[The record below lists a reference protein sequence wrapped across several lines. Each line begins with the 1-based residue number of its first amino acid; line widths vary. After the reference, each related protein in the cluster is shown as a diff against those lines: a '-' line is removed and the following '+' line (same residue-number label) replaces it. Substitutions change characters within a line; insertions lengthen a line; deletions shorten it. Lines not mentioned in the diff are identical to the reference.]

1 MGPIKSLY
9 TLVYY
14 DPAPSFAHLFIMCH
28 RISVAFAVALVC
40 ASPALAAELTV
51 SAAASLSNALRE
63 IAAAW
68 ESQNPGDEVLLNF
81 AASGTLLQQI
91 DKGAPVDVLATADE
105 ETMDRAQQ
113 KKLIDAAERRTFARN
128 ELVVV
133 VPTASK
139 HAHKGLGDLR
149 SEAIRRIAVGD
160 PRSVPAGRYAQKALA
175 SDGSWDTLQA
185 KWIRAQSV
193 RQVLDY
199 VARGEVDAGFV
210 YATDAAVAGDRVRIA
225 FSVPLEEPVLYPVAP
240 TATAGNPD
248 GARSFI
254 TFLTSEQGREI
265 LARFGFAKP

>member
-1 MGPIKSLY
+1 MRHP
-9 TLVYY
+9 
-14 DPAPSFAHLFIMCH
+14 
-28 RISVAFAVALVC
+28 VAAAFVVALY
-40 ASPALAAELTV
+40 ASASLAAELTV
-51 SAAASLSNALRE
+51 SAAASLSNAFRE

-113 KKLIDAAERRTFARN
+113 KKLVDAAARRTFARN

-133 VPTASK
+133 VPTAAK
-139 HAHKGLGDLR
+139 HVLQGVGDLR
-149 SEAIRRIAVGD
+149 SEAVHRIAVGD
-160 PRSVPAGRYAQKALA
+160 PRTVPAGRYAQKALA
-175 SDGSWDTLQA
+175 SDGSWDALQA

-199 VARGEVDAGFV
+199 VARGEVEAGFV
-210 YATDAAVAGDRVRIA
+210 YATDAAVAGDRVRVA
-225 FSVPLEEPVLYPVAP
+225 FKVLLEEPVRYPVAP
-240 TATAGNPD
+240 TATAGNRD

-254 TFLTSEQGREI
+254 AFLTGAQGREI
-265 LARFGFAKP
+265 LARFGFARP